1 MLKPVQT
8 IDGYVFEE
16 EIITNYLKKNNMNP
30 ITKTKLESNILV
42 PNLIL
47 Q

>member
-1 MLKPVQT
+1 MIKPVQT

-16 EIITNYLKKNNMNP
+16 EVISEYLRYNNENP
-30 ITKTKLESNILV
+30 ITKKQLESKILV

-47 Q
+47 